1 MSVGRLTGTETYTFQ
16 LLKALAEL
24 GVSDPMR
31 VYLNADRPP
40 ANPLPGEPCCI
51 PFPRLWTHVRL
62 SAEIVQ
68 HRPSVLFVPAHVV
81 PLVHPRSVVTI
92 HDLGYLHVPEAHPP
106 RQRRLLDLTTR
117 WSVHAAQRVIAISE
131 LTARDLRE
139 HYRVPDS
146 KIVVVHHGI
155 SDIFGPV
162 ASDEIESI
170 RTHFDLPL
178 RYVLAVG
185 TIQPRKNYGRLARA
199 VAALNRRG
207 NALTLVIA
215 GKRGWLADQ
224 VQRDIAESGIGDRV
238 RVLDYVEDRALP
250 SLYAGAAVFCQPSLY
265 EGFGLPV
272 VEAMACGAPVV
283 ASNNSSLPEV
293 AGDAALLVDPLDSD
307 ALASG
312 IARVLEDSVLHA
324 ELVDRGRIRSASFTW
339 QSCAEKTLR
348 VLRTVREG

>member
-1 MSVGRLTGTETYTFQ
+1 
-16 LLKALAEL
+16 
-24 GVSDPMR
+24 
-31 VYLNADRPP
+31 
-40 ANPLPGEPCCI
+40 
-51 PFPRLWTHVRL
+51 
-62 SAEIVQ
+62 
-68 HRPSVLFVPAHVV
+68 
-81 PLVHPRSVVTI
+81 
-92 HDLGYLHVPEAHPP
+92 
-106 RQRRLLDLTTR
+106 
-117 WSVHAAQRVIAISE
+117 
-131 LTARDLRE
+131 
-139 HYRVPDS
+139 
-146 KIVVVHHGI
+146 
-155 SDIFGPV
+155 V